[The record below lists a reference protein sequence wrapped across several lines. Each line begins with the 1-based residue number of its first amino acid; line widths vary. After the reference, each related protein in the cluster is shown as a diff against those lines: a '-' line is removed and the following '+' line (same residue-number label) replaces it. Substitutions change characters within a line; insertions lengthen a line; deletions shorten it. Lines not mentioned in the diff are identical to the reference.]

1 MYTRTIPEHF
11 SWGVLVG
18 GKVGAV
24 GEAVG
29 TGFGVGFN
37 VAFVDAAL
45 DAAFVAAFGAAAAAG
60 ALDAV
65 GDTPPL
71 SSISRRRRSLI
82 SMVEFAT
89 QHNSA

>member
-37 VAFVDAAL
+37 VAFVGAV
-45 DAAFVAAFGAAAAAG
+45 FGAAFGAAAC

-82 SMVEFAT
+82 SMVEFA
-89 QHNSA
+89 